1 MAKSEKLL
9 IGPRLRRLRT
19 QLGLTQ
25 TRMAEDLGISGSYLN
40 LMERNQRA
48 MSAKVLLKLSETY
61 DIDLSALTSGTD
73 RQLVG
78 ELFDALRDPAL
89 GKERVPKSEVEDV
102 VGASPATARALVNL
116 HQRHTE
122 LSRRIL
128 SDDGA
133 DSAANALR
141 DQVPASDVVRDV
153 LYRVRNYFDPL
164 DRAAESLADE
174 LNLRRGEPMSA
185 LRQRLLDHH
194 KVAVRILPAELLPNM
209 LRYFDRHSGRLNL
222 SELLPDASR
231 RFQVASR
238 LALLEHKPLIETI
251 IDDANL
257 PSLDAQRLMRTT
269 LANYFAAALLMPYA
283 SFLKAAEDLR
293 YDIDALGHRFGTSAE
308 QVAHRLTT
316 LNRPDARGVPL
327 FFVRLDIAGNLSKRF
342 SQGRFQFPRFGG
354 LCPRWAIHEAFT
366 SPDKPLV
373 QSVQMPGTDKEP
385 GATYLTVARRVT
397 RAGGT
402 LSAPAQSFVIG
413 LGCDIAHA
421 ARLVYSDQL
430 SGGER
435 GTPMPIGPNCYLCDR
450 DACPQRA
457 HPPLGRDATHDE
469 RARGL
474 GQFAIENERGR
485 K

>member
-1 MAKSEKLL
+1 MAKTDKLL

-25 TRMAEDLGISGSYLN
+25 ARMAEDLGISGSYLN

-61 DIDLSALTSGTD
+61 DIDLSDLTSGTD

-122 LSRRIL
+122 LSRRL
-128 SDDGA
+128 LRDQGA
-133 DSAANALR
+133 DDAATALR
-141 DQVPASDVVRDV
+141 DQVPANDLVRDV
-153 LYRVRNYFDPL
+153 LQRARNYFDPL
-164 DRAAESLADE
+164 DRAAEALADDMK
-174 LNLRRGEPMSA
+174 LRRGEPMAA
-185 LRQRLLDHH
+185 LRQRMADRH
-194 KVAVRILPAELLPNM
+194 KIVVRILPADLLPNM
-209 LRYFDRHSGRLNL
+209 LRYFDQHSGRLNL

-238 LALLEHKPLIETI
+238 LALLEQRVV
-251 IDDANL
+251 IDRIVEDAQL
-257 PSLDAQRLMRTT
+257 PAGDTQRLMRTT
-269 LANYFAAALLMPYA
+269 LANYFAAALLMPYGP
-283 SFLKAAEDLR
+283 FLKAAEELR
-293 YDIDALGHRFGTSAE
+293 YDIDALAHRFGTSAE

-316 LNRPDARGVPL
+316 LSRPDARGVPL

-342 SQGRFQFPRFGG
+342 SQGRFLFPRFGG
-354 LCPRWAIHEAFT
+354 LCPRWAIHEAFA

-373 QSVQMPGTDKEP
+373 QTVEMPD
-385 GATYLTVARRVT
+385 GARYLTVARRVT

-402 LSAPAQSFVIG
+402 IAEPAQSFVIG

-421 ARLVYSDQL
+421 ARLVYSDHAP
-430 SGGER
+430 S
-435 GTPMPIGPNCYLCDR
+435 TAKPIGPNCYLCER

-469 RARGL
+469 RSRGM
-474 GQFAIENERGR
+474 GQFAIEKDG
-485 K
+485 

>member
-1 MAKSEKLL
+1 MAKTEKLL

-25 TRMAEDLGISGSYLN
+25 ARMAEDLGISGSYLN

-61 DIDLSALTSGTD
+61 DIDLSDLTSGTD

-89 GKERVPKSEVEDV
+89 GKDRVPKSEVEDV
-102 VGASPATARALVNL
+102 VGASPATARALINL

-122 LSRRIL
+122 LSRRML
-128 SDDGA
+128 RGSSDSGGA
-133 DSAANALR
+133 DDAATALR
-141 DQVPASDVVRDV
+141 DSVPANDLVRDV
-153 LYRVRNYFDPL
+153 LQRARNYFDPL
-164 DRAAESLADE
+164 DREAERLSDE
-174 LNLRRGEPMSA
+174 MKLRRGEPMA
-185 LRQRLLDHH
+185 PLRERLRDRHQI
-194 KVAVRILPAELLPNM
+194 AVRILPYDLLPDM

-231 RFQVASR
+231 RFQVAAR
-238 LALLEHKPLIETI
+238 LALLEHRTM
-251 IDDANL
+251 IDHIVAAANL
-257 PSLDAQRLMRTT
+257 PTADAQRLMRTT
-269 LANYFAAALLMPYA
+269 LANYFAAALLMPYGT
-283 SFLKAAEDLR
+283 FLKAAEELR

-316 LNRPDARGVPL
+316 LNRPEARGVPL

-342 SQGRFQFPRFGG
+342 SQGNFIFPRFGG
-354 LCPRWAIHEAFT
+354 LCPRWAIHEAFA
-366 SPDKPLV
+366 SPERPLV
-373 QSVQMPGTDKEP
+373 QSVEMPDGSR
-385 GATYLTVARRVT
+385 YLTVSRRVS

-402 LSAPAQSFVIG
+402 TTSPAQSFVIG
-413 LGCDIAHA
+413 LGCDMAHA

-430 SGGER
+430 S

-474 GQFAIENERGR
+474 GQIAIE
-485 K
+485 KPY

>member
-1 MAKSEKLL
+1 MAKTEKLL

-61 DIDLSALTSGTD
+61 EIDLSDLTSGTD

-78 ELFDALRDPAL
+78 ELFSALRDPAL

-122 LSRRIL
+122 LSRRML
-128 SDDGA
+128 RDEGA
-133 DSAANALR
+133 DEAASTLR
-141 DQVPASDVVRDV
+141 DSVPATDLIQDV
-153 LYRVRNYFDPL
+153 LYRARNYFDPL
-164 DRAAESLADE
+164 DRAAEALNDRM
-174 LNLRRGEPMSA
+174 NLRRGEPMA
-185 LRQRLLDHH
+185 DLRARLRSH
-194 KVAVRILPAELLPNM
+194 KILVRVLPYDLLPNM

-231 RFQVASR
+231 RFQVAAR
-238 LALLEHKPLIETI
+238 LALLEEGDM
-251 IDDANL
+251 IDRIVADAKL
-257 PSLDAQRLMRTT
+257 PNRDAERLLRTT
-269 LANYFAAALLMPYA
+269 LANYFAAALLMPYGA
-283 SFLKAAEDLR
+283 FLKAAEDLR
-293 YDIDALGHRFGTSAE
+293 YDMDALAHRFGTSAE

-316 LNRPDARGVPL
+316 LNRSGARGVPL

-342 SQGRFQFPRFGG
+342 SQGRFVFPRFGG
-354 LCPRWAIHEAFT
+354 LCPRWAIHEAFA
-366 SPDKPLV
+366 SPDRPIV
-373 QSVQMPGTDKEP
+373 QCVEMPAPKGEKGDR
-385 GATYLTVARRVT
+385 YLTIARRVT

-402 LSAPAQSFVIG
+402 SSEPAQSFVIG
-413 LGCDIAHA
+413 LGCDMSHA
-421 ARLVYSDQL
+421 SRLVYSDWLTGGL
-430 SGGER
+430 SGA
-435 GTPMPIGPNCYLCDR
+435 PMPIGPNCYLCDR

-457 HPPLGRDATHDE
+457 HPPLGRDAIHDD

-474 GQFAIENERGR
+474 GQFAIGKEG
-485 K
+485 